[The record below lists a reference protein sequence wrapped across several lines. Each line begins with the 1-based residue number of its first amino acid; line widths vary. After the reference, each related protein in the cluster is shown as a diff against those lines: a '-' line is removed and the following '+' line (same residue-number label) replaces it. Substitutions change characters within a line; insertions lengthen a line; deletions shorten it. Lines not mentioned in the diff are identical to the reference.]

1 MRLQNAYDHR
11 LRLRVHGGDVDVAQL
26 LGVPRTTI
34 SSWKRRPTK
43 RVITTADPATDE
55 IDFLRTEL
63 ASAKRQLVVLRA
75 WLRIAIVMFR
85 ILGVSFKQQ
94 RLPEGDAK
102 IRLIRVI
109 NRSTKT
115 IPLTAILKT
124 IGLSPARFHAW
135 QNKQVCGIAGGL
147 TDRNSYPRTKSTQL
161 TSLEV
166 SIIRDMGTS
175 QDYRH
180 VTTKGLSQL
189 AMRLD
194 KIHASAGVWYRL
206 IKIHQWRRPR
216 TRIYPAKPKIGIRAT
231 KPNEIWHVDMTI
243 IRLLDGT
250 KLYLSGVID
259 NYSRRIVAW
268 KLEKTFDASI
278 TAELLT
284 NATTNLKELATSIT
298 APATSPVIPRVMMDN
313 GIENFNKTMD
323 AMETDGSIKRV
334 LAQVDV
340 RFSNSMIEAWWRQL
354 SHNWLYLNSLDTFAT
369 VEQLIRFYVNEH
381 NSTLPHSAFKGQTPK
396 SNYCEMYF
404 QKGTDVPEKIQA
416 ARIIACQRRRE
427 SNLAATCP
435 KCQPMAPQSITLQPT
450 MTLKR
455 EPDLS

>member
-11 LRLRVHGGDVDVAQL
+11 LRLRVHGGDVDAAQL

-34 SSWKRRPTK
+34 SSWKHRPAK
-43 RVITTADPATDE
+43 RVIASADPARDE
-55 IDFLRTEL
+55 IEFLRTEL
-63 ASAKRQLVVLRA
+63 ASARKKLAVLRA

-102 IRLIRVI
+102 IRLIRTI
-109 NRSTKT
+109 NRSKKT

-135 QNKQVCGIAGGL
+135 QNKQVCENVGGL
-147 TDRNSYPRTKSTQL
+147 TDRSSCPRTNPTRL
-161 TSLEV
+161 TSPEV
-166 SIIRDMGTS
+166 SIIRDMVTS

-189 AMRLD
+189 AMRLN
-194 KIHASAGVWYRL
+194 KVYASAGVWYRL

-231 KPNEIWHVDMTI
+231 KPNDIWHVDMTI

-268 KLEKTFDASI
+268 KLEKTFDASV

-284 NATTNLKELATSIT
+284 NAATNLKELTTSVTATD
-298 APATSPVIPRVMMDN
+298 TSTIIPRVMMDN

-323 AMETDGSIKRV
+323 ALETEGSIKRV

-354 SHNWLYLNSLDTFAT
+354 KYNWLYLNSLDTFAT
-369 VEQLIRFYVNEH
+369 VEQLIRFYVYEH
-381 NSTLPHSAFKGQTPK
+381 NSTLPHSAFKGQTPDD
-396 SNYCEMYF
+396 MYF
-404 QKGTDVPEKIQA
+404 QQGTDVPEKIQA
-416 ARIIACQRRRE
+416 ARMIARQRRRE
-427 SNLAATCP
+427 SNLAVTCP
-435 KCQPMAPQSITLQPT
+435 KCQPTAPQSISLQSTITP
-450 MTLKR
+450 KR
-455 EPDLS
+455 ELDSS

>member
-11 LRLRVHGGDVDVAQL
+11 LRLRVHGGDVDIAQL

-34 SSWKRRPTK
+34 SSWKHRPAK
-43 RVITTADPATDE
+43 RVITSADPARDE

-63 ASAKRQLVVLRA
+63 ASAKRQVACLRA
-75 WLRIAIVMFR
+75 WLRIALVMFR
-85 ILGVSFKQQ
+85 VLGISLTQH
-94 RLPEGDAK
+94 RLPEGAAK
-102 IRLIRVI
+102 ARLIRAI
-109 NRSTKT
+109 NKSTRT

-124 IGLSPARFHAW
+124 IGMSPARFHAW
-135 QNKQVCGIAGGL
+135 QNKELCGIAGAL
-147 TDRNSYPRTKSTQL
+147 TDSSSCPRTKPTQL
-161 TSLEV
+161 TSAEI
-166 SIIRDMGTS
+166 SIIRDMITS

-180 VTTKGLSQL
+180 VTTRGLSQL

-216 TRIYPAKPKIGIRAT
+216 TRTYPAKPKVGIRAT
-231 KPNEIWHVDMTI
+231 KPNETWHVDMTI

-278 TAELLT
+278 TAELL
-284 NATTNLKELATSIT
+284 NKAATNLKEVTTTIIATDTSSI
-298 APATSPVIPRVMMDN
+298 IPKVMMDN

-323 AMETDGSIKRV
+323 AMESEGSIKRV

-354 SHNWLYLNSLDTFAT
+354 KHNWLYLNSLDTFAT

-381 NSTLPHSAFKGQTPK
+381 NSTLPHSAFKGQTPD
-396 SNYCEMYF
+396 EMYF

-416 ARIIACQRRRE
+416 ARIIARQRRRE

-435 KCQPMAPQSITLQPT
+435 KCQPIVPQSINLQPT
-450 MTLKR
+450 ITLKR
-455 EPDLS
+455 EPDSS